1 MSQQQPN
8 PGWQPERPFGGPPSD
23 PSVPGQNFP
32 QYSPPPGTPIQPDA
46 QPQPYGQGL
55 TQPQTYGQPQSY
67 GQSQPQTYGHPQSP
81 AYGQGQ
87 PAAYGQPGQP
97 AQQYQPVAY
106 NQPGGRFPVQTMG
119 RPIGRPQDTTV
130 LLLLMLITFGIYGL
144 IYFYRAYRD
153 LQLFT
158 GHGVG
163 GGLGLVLALFTPAT
177 GFLLPHEIKRAYQ
190 TTGRPSPVGAWHGL
204 LVVPG
209 AYLLVLPFVWW
220 YQVNGALND
229 LWRSQGAAG

>member
-1 MSQQQPN
+1 MSQQQPS
-8 PGWQPERPFGGPPSD
+8 GWQPERPFGGPPSD

-32 QYSPPPGTPIQPDA
+32 QYSPPATHTQPDA
-46 QPQPYGQGL
+46 QPQPYGQA
-55 TQPQTYGQPQSY
+55 QPPAYGQPQPY
-67 GQSQPQTYGHPQSP
+67 GQMFT
-81 AYGQGQ
+81 
-87 PAAYGQPGQP
+87 YGQPGQP
-97 AQQYQPVAY
+97 AQQYQPVPY
-106 NQPGGRFPVQTMG
+106 NQPGGRFPAQTVG

-144 IYFYRAYRD
+144 IYYYRAYRD

-190 TTGRPSPVGAWHGL
+190 ASGRPSPVGAWHGL
-204 LVVPG
+204 LVIPG

-229 LWRSQGAAG
+229 LWRSQGAPG